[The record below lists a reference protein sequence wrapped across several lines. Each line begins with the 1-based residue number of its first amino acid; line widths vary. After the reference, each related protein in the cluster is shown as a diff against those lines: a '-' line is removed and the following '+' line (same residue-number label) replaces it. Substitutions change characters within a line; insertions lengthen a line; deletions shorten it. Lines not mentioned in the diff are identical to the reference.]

1 VISLE
6 MAQLASQGELIG
18 WRLLSRL
25 LWCKFLINTIIITA
39 QFLIITFNWSHTS
52 FVLIDF

>member
-1 VISLE
+1 MISLE